1 MSWLVFAFS
10 GPVLWAI
17 STHLDKYLVEQYF
30 KHSDV
35 AVLLLFTAFLGV
47 LLLPFIAFY
56 DPDIAGPDA
65 GSIALIMLAGLLYM
79 GALLFYLWA
88 LQFEEASVGRRSSKP
103 RRCSA
108 TCWPTFS
115 SARRC
120 RSGK

>member
-10 GPVLWAI
+10 GPVPWAI

-47 LLLPFIAFY
+47 LLLPFIALY
-56 DPDIAGPDA
+56 DPDIAGPDV

-88 LQFEEASVGRRSSKP
+88 LQFEEASVVSPFFQAAPLFGYVLAYLFLVAS
-103 RRCSA
+103 
-108 TCWPTFS
+108 
-115 SARRC
+115 
-120 RSGK
+120 